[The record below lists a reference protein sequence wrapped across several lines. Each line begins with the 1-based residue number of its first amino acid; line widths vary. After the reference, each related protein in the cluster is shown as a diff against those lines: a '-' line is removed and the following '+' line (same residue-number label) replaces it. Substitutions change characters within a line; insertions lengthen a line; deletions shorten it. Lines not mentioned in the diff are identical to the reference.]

1 MPSFVAGIKVEVH
14 IPGSNVMFLQVGMA
28 ALLDKADQMASMD
41 WRVAPVPWRESLAS
55 PGRPLKVPMHMES
68 ESKSSSLL
76 FGRKKSYQVQPRSVS
91 TQRTAS
97 SRPPPAWSEGLKRLC
112 RCYAKPAIRYLG
124 SQGDWGR

>member
-55 PGRPLKVPMHMES
+55 PGRPLKVSMHVES
-68 ESKSSSLL
+68 KSKSSSL
-76 FGRKKSYQVQPRSVS
+76 
-91 TQRTAS
+91 
-97 SRPPPAWSEGLKRLC
+97 
-112 RCYAKPAIRYLG
+112 
-124 SQGDWGR
+124 